1 MKTDLNG
8 VSQCPKG
15 TENYETF
22 YTMVRRKRTKLI
34 QYDYR
39 SEDGELFTCV
49 KPTLTECRKARDEH
63 FKPVVVVY
71 TPERWQKRTPRLKKA
86 LIYICRRLGVLLRCG
101 TKVKA
106 IQQKLPGLI
115 TTQRTIILCWNLAT
129 GEHSVFAMVAL
140 RRWDIPGNFTGY
152 STPPLENVELN
163 FCRTK
168 PGAQS
173 PGIII

>member
-63 FKPVVVVY
+63 FKPAVVVY
-71 TPERWQKRTPRLKKA
+71 TPEQFKELGFDGEIAMYMREHTNTAIVGDVPGVDRHVIRYRTHKDWTNYRNNNP
-86 LIYICRRLGVLLRCG
+86 
-101 TKVKA
+101 
-106 IQQKLPGLI
+106 
-115 TTQRTIILCWNLAT
+115 
-129 GEHSVFAMVAL
+129 
-140 RRWDIPGNFTGY
+140 Y
-152 STPPLENVELN
+152 SN
-163 FCRTK
+163 K
-168 PGAQS
+168 
-173 PGIII
+173 

>member
-71 TPERWQKRTPRLKKA
+71 TPEQFKELGFDGEIAIIAAKNITP
-86 LIYICRRLGVLLRCG
+86 
-101 TKVKA
+101 
-106 IQQKLPGLI
+106 
-115 TTQRTIILCWNLAT
+115 
-129 GEHSVFAMVAL
+129 
-140 RRWDIPGNFTGY
+140 IPGIYAGVGDVVVVRVA
-152 STPPLENVELN
+152 PPN
-163 FCRTK
+163 
-168 PGAQS
+168 
-173 PGIII
+173 

>member
-71 TPERWQKRTPRLKKA
+71 TPEQFKNWDLMA
-86 LIYICRRLGVLLRCG
+86 
-101 TKVKA
+101 
-106 IQQKLPGLI
+106 KL
-115 TTQRTIILCWNLAT
+115 Q
-129 GEHSVFAMVAL
+129 
-140 RRWDIPGNFTGY
+140 
-152 STPPLENVELN
+152 ST
-163 FCRTK
+163 
-168 PGAQS
+168 
-173 PGIII
+173 

>member
-49 KPTLTECRKARDEH
+49 KPALTECRKARDEH

-71 TPERWQKRTPRLKKA
+71 TPEQFKE
-86 LIYICRRLGVLLRCG
+86 LGFDGEIAKYMREH
-101 TKVKA
+101 TNTA
-106 IQQKLPGLI
+106 IVGDVPGL
-115 TTQRTIILCWNLAT
+115 TAT
-129 GEHSVFAMVAL
+129 LSV
-140 RRWDIPGNFTGY
+140 TG
-152 STPPLENVELN
+152 
-163 FCRTK
+163 RTK
-168 PGAQS
+168 IGRITETTIPIQTSNNPPGDCPPAQLKT
-173 PGIII
+173 I

>member
-63 FKPVVVVY
+63 FKPVVVFI
-71 TPERWQKRTPRLKKA
+71 PRNNSKNWDLMA
-86 LIYICRRLGVLLRCG
+86 
-101 TKVKA
+101 
-106 IQQKLPGLI
+106 KL
-115 TTQRTIILCWNLAT
+115 Q
-129 GEHSVFAMVAL
+129 
-140 RRWDIPGNFTGY
+140 
-152 STPPLENVELN
+152 ST
-163 FCRTK
+163 
-168 PGAQS
+168 
-173 PGIII
+173 

>member
-49 KPTLTECRKARDEH
+49 KPTLTECRKARDDILNPSSW
-63 FKPVVVVY
+63 FI
-71 TPERWQKRTPRLKKA
+71 PRNNSKNWDLMA
-86 LIYICRRLGVLLRCG
+86 
-101 TKVKA
+101 
-106 IQQKLPGLI
+106 KL
-115 TTQRTIILCWNLAT
+115 Q
-129 GEHSVFAMVAL
+129 
-140 RRWDIPGNFTGY
+140 
-152 STPPLENVELN
+152 ST
-163 FCRTK
+163 
-168 PGAQS
+168 
-173 PGIII
+173 

>member
-1 MKTDLNG
+1 MEKAALKIDLSEFPAESLEKLNEMFNGDYAGAMAKTDA
-8 VSQCPKG
+8 
-15 TENYETF
+15 EIE
-22 YTMVRRKRTKLI
+22 
-34 QYDYR
+34 
-39 SEDGELFTCV
+39 
-49 KPTLTECRKARDEH
+49 
-63 FKPVVVVY
+63 
-71 TPERWQKRTPRLKKA
+71 KA

-115 TTQRTIILCWNLAT
+115 TTQRTIILYWNLAT
-129 GEHSVFAMVAL
+129 GERFVFAMAAL
-140 RRWDIPGNFTGY
+140 HRWDIPGNFTGY

-163 FCRTK
+163 FCKTK